1 MHLVCTQEQVEQ
13 LASLNL
19 NFIPGILPP
28 QTSTRLSEMKR
39 VLREILDTIFNIAVG
54 DKHADRSLLFDNLLA
69 SRLGK
74 ALGTSQAVPVF
85 DNPIVRQLKQS
96 YQV

>member
-1 MHLVCTQEQVEQ
+1 
-13 LASLNL
+13 
-19 NFIPGILPP
+19 
-28 QTSTRLSEMKR
+28 
-39 VLREILDTIFNIAVG
+39 LDTIFNIAVG

-69 SRLGK
+69 SRWGK

-85 DNPIVRQLKQS
+85 DNPVVRQLKQS